1 MSNVTTEI
9 ATQLVYIPFGEGV
22 DAVAF
27 SEGEES
33 IGIQMY
39 VEVATGIVVAK
50 EHEELYLNV
59 MKIITQSE
67 ADLKADLNEEDNE

>member
-1 MSNVTTEI
+1 MSSVTTEI
-9 ATQLVYIPFGEGV
+9 ASQLVYIPYGEGV

-27 SEGEES
+27 AEGEES

-50 EHEELYLNV
+50 EHEELYLDV
-59 MKIITQSE
+59 MKTITENE
-67 ADLKADLNEEDNE
+67 ADLSEEDEG